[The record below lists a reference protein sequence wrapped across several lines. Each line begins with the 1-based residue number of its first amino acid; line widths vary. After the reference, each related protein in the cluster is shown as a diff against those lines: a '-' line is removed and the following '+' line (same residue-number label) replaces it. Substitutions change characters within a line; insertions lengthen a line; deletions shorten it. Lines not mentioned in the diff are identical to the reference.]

1 MSILNFL
8 TIIPIPIH
16 SNGNGG
22 TIVWGKV
29 VILMI
34 VSFCVV
40 VLPFLIYIIKEYI
53 KHKREYPML
62 SFDFANYPL
71 STVILG
77 VYIVLI
83 GVIFICWMTN
93 FIYGL
98 TL

>member
-1 MSILNFL
+1 MNILKFL

-40 VLPFLIYIIKEYI
+40 VLPFVIYIIKEYI

-62 SFDFANYPL
+62 RFGYEDYPI
-71 STVILG
+71 SVIIIS
-77 VYIVLI
+77 VYITSSITVFI
-83 GVIFICWMTN
+83 GWMTN